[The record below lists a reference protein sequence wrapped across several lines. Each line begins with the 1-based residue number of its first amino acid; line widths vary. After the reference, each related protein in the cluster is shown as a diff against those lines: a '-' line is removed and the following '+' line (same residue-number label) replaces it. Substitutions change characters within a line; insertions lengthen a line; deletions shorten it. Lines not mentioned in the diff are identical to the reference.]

1 VIDMTSSAAGGA
13 GSGGGV
19 LHVQIDQGKCQGHA
33 RCAALAP
40 EIFDT
45 DDLGHG
51 VVRTPD
57 VPPSLAE
64 AAQLAA
70 RNCPER
76 AIVLGTSEDR
86 Q

>member
-1 VIDMTSSAAGGA
+1 VTSSAAGGA

-19 LHVQIDQGKCQGHA
+19 LRVQIDQEKCQGHA

-45 DDLGHG
+45 DDIGHG

-57 VPPSLAE
+57 VPPSLEA

-70 RNCPER
+70 GNCPER
-76 AIVLGTSEDR
+76 AIVLTASEDGR
-86 Q
+86 